1 MPLWGGGGGED
12 ACKLTKI
19 KYFASS
25 VEYKRVKQMD
35 IEVGY
40 VWPRDQ
46 FHISNDEGSFSIEK
60 PM

>member
-1 MPLWGGGGGED
+1 
-12 ACKLTKI
+12 
-19 KYFASS
+19 
-25 VEYKRVKQMD
+25 MD